1 MTSLLLTL
9 ALPAHAGV
17 VTPSSVTSSRT
28 LPDSDGVSYAETN
41 TLDHKQSTVWVEGD
55 TAGSGLGDWVEYTFD
70 ASTTVTS
77 FRIWNGN
84 YYSFDFWNR
93 HNRIKEVE
101 ATFSDG
107 SKQTF
112 TLADEMKPEVVTLDK
127 PVGTTSVKLKIK
139 SIYRGTTFNDTV
151 ISEIV
156 FYDDQE
162 DGRVPV
168 KAYSASSIYPAD
180 ADGNYEPT
188 NLEDGAVDSLW
199 CEGDTEG
206 DGTGEWIEMDFGQ
219 TQQVSS
225 LELVNG
231 NAYDFMFFMKG
242 NSATELELSFSDGST
257 QTVTVKSSPMKQTI
271 PLSTVSTSKV
281 KLTATGVKKGKEFND
296 LCLAEAAFKH

>member
-1 MTSLLLTL
+1 MTSLLLAL
-9 ALPAHAGV
+9 ALPAEAGV
-17 VTPSSVTSSRT
+17 VTPSGVMSSRT

-55 TAGSGLGDWVEYTFD
+55 ESGSGLGDWVEYSFD
-70 ASTTVTS
+70 AETTVTS

-84 YYSFDFWNR
+84 YYSYDFWNR

-112 TLADEMKPEVVTLDK
+112 TLTDEMKAEVVTLDT
-127 PVGTTSVKLKIK
+127 PVATTSVKLKIK

-151 ISEIV
+151 ISELV

-162 DGRVPV
+162 DGRIPV
-168 KAYSASSIYPAD
+168 KAYSASSVYPAD
-180 ADGNYEPT
+180 ADGNYEPI

-199 CEGDTEG
+199 CEGNEEG
-206 DGTGEWIEMDFGQ
+206 DGMGEWVELDFGQ
-219 TQQVSS
+219 TRSISS

-242 NSATELELSFSDGST
+242 NSATAMDLTFSDGST
-257 QTVTVKSSPMKQTI
+257 QSVTVKSSPMKQTI
-271 PLSTVSTSKV
+271 PLSTVSTTKV
-281 KLTATGVKKGKEFND
+281 KMTATGVKKGKEFND
-296 LCLAEAAFKH
+296 LCLAEVAFKN